1 MTTQARRSKHP
12 LATNGERNPPL
23 FHSTS
28 WFDTI
33 CNIGPQDL
41 EQHPTAMQHTPA
53 AVATKPLTRVA
64 RPMIVLK
71 SSLCSAASELEDT
84 SQLSN
89 AENNMEVDIPPKTR
103 AKRSNGKNGKSR
115 RPHVIAYRTQNNK
128 QIRLRPLCSRE
139 RSKKQLSEELVDYS
153 LRVCPNTDKWSE
165 DGGADKACHKQDS
178 DLPFREGVLLA
189 IERVDIWA
197 LQPIGTFWKD
207 QHHRK
212 T

>member
-1 MTTQARRSKHP
+1 MR
-12 LATNGERNPPL
+12 
-23 FHSTS
+23 
-28 WFDTI
+28 
-33 CNIGPQDL
+33 
-41 EQHPTAMQHTPA
+41 HTPA

-103 AKRSNGKNGKSR
+103 PKRSKGKNGKSR
-115 RPHVIAYRTQNNK
+115 RPHVVAYRTQNNR
-128 QIRLRPLCSRE
+128 QTRLRPLCRE
-139 RSKKQLSEELVDYS
+139 RSKKQLSGKLADY
-153 LRVCPNTDKWSE
+153 LLGVCPDTDKWSKN
-165 DGGADKACHKQDS
+165 GGADKACHKQDG

-197 LQPIGTFWKD
+197 LEPIGTFGSRKD
-207 QHHRK
+207 QHPPKMQIER
-212 T
+212 TCP